1 MLFEGHFSVKA
12 PRQDVWDFLFNIEKM
27 AKCVP
32 GVGEVKVESESSYSA
47 QVKAKVGFLSATF
60 QLRIRILDVTPPSRL
75 VSLFEGKDGKIG
87 SSLKAMNTVE
97 LLVISSSQTE
107 VRYRSDV
114 TFMGKLGT
122 LGLSVIKGK
131 AMEMM
136 KTFSEAVKKEFEK
149 ADTGEERGG
158 GFR

>member
-1 MLFEGHFSVKA
+1 MLFEGHFSVDA

-32 GVGEVKVESESSYSA
+32 GMEAVRVESDSSYSA
-47 QVKAKVGFLSATF
+47 QVKVKVGFLSATF
-60 QLRIRILDVTPPSRL
+60 QLRIRILDVTPPGRL

-97 LLVISSSQTE
+97 LLDISSSQTE

-114 TFMGKLGT
+114 TLMGKLGT
-122 LGLSVIKGK
+122 LGLTVIKGK

-136 KTFSEAVKKEFEK
+136 KTFSEAVKKEIEK
-149 ADTGEERGG
+149 ADTGDEGG
-158 GFR
+158 KGV